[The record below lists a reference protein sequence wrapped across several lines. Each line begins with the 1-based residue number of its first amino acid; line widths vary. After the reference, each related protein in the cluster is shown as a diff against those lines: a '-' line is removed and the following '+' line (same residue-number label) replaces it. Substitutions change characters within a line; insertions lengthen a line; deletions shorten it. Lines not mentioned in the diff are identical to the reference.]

1 MKALVTGCAGFIGS
15 HLCERLIAEKIEV
28 VGIDSLTDYYDP
40 RIKHANVKKARQHP
54 SFTFIHADL
63 KAMDL
68 KMLVK
73 SVDVVFHLA
82 AQPGVRGS
90 WGERFST
97 YVENNVLATQ
107 KLLEAMKDSSSLQKF
122 VYTSSSSVYGQIRD
136 EAVNEE
142 HRTLPHSPY
151 GATKLAGEHLCFLY
165 HANYGIPVISLRL
178 FSVYG
183 PRQRPDMAFA
193 RLVYAGVTRK
203 TFPLYGDGR
212 QERDF
217 TYVLDVVEAL
227 ILAARNQGATG
238 IFNIGG
244 GHVLSM
250 QQVIGI
256 VEKIMKS
263 KIQIGSKQAER
274 GDVQRTSA
282 DITKSRTVLSFE
294 PLHAIEDGLREQ
306 IEFMKTHLDL
316 YHDSLS
322 VSS

>member
-15 HLCERLIAEKIEV
+15 HLCDRLLAGDFDV
-28 VGIDSLTDYYDP
+28 VGVDSLTDYYDP
-40 RIKHANVKKARQHP
+40 RIKRANLQTAQQNPR
-54 SFTFIHADL
+54 FTFFQGNLLALDL
-63 KAMDL
+63 KP
-68 KMLVK
+68 LVR
-73 SVDVVFHLA
+73 SADVVFHLA

-90 WGERFST
+90 WGEKFTT

-107 KLLEAMKDSSSLQKF
+107 KLLEAVKDVPGIQKF
-122 VYTSSSSVYGQIRD
+122 VYSSSSSVYGQIQK
-136 EAVNEE
+136 EAVDED

-165 HANYGIPVISLRL
+165 RANYNVPVVSLRL

-193 RLVYAGVTRK
+193 RLAYSGMTGK
-203 TFPLYGDGR
+203 KFPLYGDGR

-217 TYVLDVVEAL
+217 TYVLDVVEAM
-227 ILAARNQGATG
+227 ILAASNSAANGV
-238 IFNIGG
+238 FNIGG

-256 VEKIMKS
+256 AEKIMNS
-263 KIQIGSKQAER
+263 KIQIESKHAER

-282 DITKSRTVLSFE
+282 DITKSRTILSYK
-294 PLHAIEDGLREQ
+294 PTHAFEDGLRGQ
-306 IEFMKTHLDL
+306 VEFMKTHLDL

-322 VSS
+322 GS